1 MPFNIR
7 YPIVISMVY
16 QGNKINYMNNKNE
29 FTFKKV
35 EEGFEEDQEQIMFNN
50 LCNELDRWT
59 KMQKKMQLE
68 GK

>member
-35 EEGFEEDQEQIMFNN
+35 EEGFEED
-50 LCNELDRWT
+50 
-59 KMQKKMQLE
+59 
-68 GK
+68 